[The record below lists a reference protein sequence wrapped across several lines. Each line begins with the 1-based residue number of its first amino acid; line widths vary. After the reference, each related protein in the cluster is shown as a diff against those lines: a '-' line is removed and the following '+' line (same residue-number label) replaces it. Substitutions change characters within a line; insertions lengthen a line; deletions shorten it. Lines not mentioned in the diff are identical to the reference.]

1 MEQAVNVY
9 ITETLSKKIIIK
21 ANSIEEAYDIADD
34 MYKHQRIVL
43 TADDFV
49 EHEIEVEEK

>member
-1 MEQAVNVY
+1 MEQEFNVY
-9 ITETLSKKIIIK
+9 ITETLSKKMIIK

-34 MYKHQRIVL
+34 MYRHQQIVL

>member
-1 MEQAVNVY
+1 MEQEFNVY

-21 ANSIEEAYDIADD
+21 ANSIEEAYNIADD
-34 MYKHQRIVL
+34 MYRHQRIIL